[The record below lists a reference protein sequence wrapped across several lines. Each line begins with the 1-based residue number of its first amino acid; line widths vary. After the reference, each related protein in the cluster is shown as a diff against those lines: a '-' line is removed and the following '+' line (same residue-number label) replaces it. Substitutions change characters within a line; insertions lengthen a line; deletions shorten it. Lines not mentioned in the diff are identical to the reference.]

1 MGKISMEELVEKYEA
16 SGDEL
21 DLENRLRYAIAKTL
35 CCGKEANTPDMRE
48 ILSTLAAPEHQTAKQ
63 LKAKLTRLF
72 VMADLTGK
80 ELSCAFAEKV
90 LPERSGRPSM
100 TRRNNVSEQMH

>member
-1 MGKISMEELVEKYEA
+1 MGNNKMEELVEKYEA

-21 DLENRLRYAIAKTL
+21 DLENRLRYAMVKTM

-48 ILSTLAAPEHQTAKQ
+48 ILTTLAAPEHQTAKQ

-72 VMADLTGK
+72 VMADLTGE
-80 ELSCAFAEKV
+80 ELTCAFAVNYKV
-90 LPERSGRPSM
+90 LTWIAQRSICRQKAKGR
-100 TRRNNVSEQMH
+100 

>member
-1 MGKISMEELVEKYEA
+1 MGKPNLEELVEKYEA

-21 DLENRLRYAIAKTL
+21 DLENRLRYAMVKTM

-48 ILSTLAAPEHQTAKQ
+48 ILTTLAAPEHQTAKQ

-72 VMADLTGK
+72 VMADLTGE
-80 ELSCAFAEKV
+80 ELTCAFAEKFFFRK
-90 LPERSGRPSM
+90 PGTASGDL
-100 TRRNNVSEQMH
+100 EE

>member
-1 MGKISMEELVEKYEA
+1 MGNNKMEELVEKYEA

-21 DLENRLRYAIAKTL
+21 DLENRLRYAMVKTM

-48 ILSTLAAPEHQTAKQ
+48 MLTTLAAPEHQTAKQ

-72 VMADLTGK
+72 VMADLTGEK
-80 ELSCAFAEKV
+80 LTCAFAEKV
-90 LPERSGRPSM
+90 FSRKPGTASGDL
-100 TRRNNVSEQMH
+100 EE